1 MKFPDKQWLLVIFG
15 GVDWKQLGMRWC
27 CKVTYLVFLH
37 EFEQT
42 QGDMKDR
49 EAWQAAVHGVAKSW
63 ALLSISFFIARRGST
78 PQGLSPS
85 GFGLLVTL
93 PQLQFMRDHKAGQ
106 KQVGAISD
114 CRPRKQQIERQEMI
128 SPFSAQ
134 VASLPTTE
142 VPGRL

>member
-1 MKFPDKQWLLVIFG
+1 MHRGKAEQRGGSTDSPANTLAGFLATKTLHSLYVLRLECLPICQTLVNEE
-15 GVDWKQLGMRWC
+15 L
-27 CKVTYLVFLH
+27 
-37 EFEQT
+37 
-42 QGDMKDR
+42 
-49 EAWQAAVHGVAKSW
+49 AAGHKY
-63 ALLSISFFIARRGST
+63 SFFIARRGST